1 MSDRSPFSVSCHNCI
16 SSNELLS
23 GIPSEDVSSGLMKTE
38 IKANEN
44 GENLTVLVVPSPPKN
59 LLKELKVLRE
69 DGSCVLDDQLN
80 ESSIPA
86 PFSSNL
92 NWSNPPK
99 QESIVVMETVVNG
112 IRQHRLVTRDGARC
126 SAFVP
131 GRKLH
136 VVREH
141 LFAAHHLSKTEKC
154 YVCGKHFPFRPGKQ
168 GYQCVLCGLKSH
180 KSCHTLV
187 ENSCTNAADNK
198 IELQDTVDG
207 IGHVSDSDSHESE
220 N

>member
-1 MSDRSPFSVSCHNCI
+1 MSNRSPFSVSCHNCI

-23 GIPSEDVSSGLMKTE
+23 GISSEDVSSGSMKTE
-38 IKANEN
+38 TKANEN
-44 GENLTVLVVPSPPKN
+44 GENLTVLVVPSPPKH
-59 LLKELKVLRE
+59 LLKQLKVLRE
-69 DGSCVLDDQLN
+69 DGVD
-80 ESSIPA
+80 ESHPA

-99 QESIVVMETVVNG
+99 QESIVVMETVING

-126 SAFVP
+126 SAGP

-141 LFAAHHLSKTEKC
+141 LFAAHHMRKNEQC
-154 YVCGKHFPFRPGKQ
+154 YVCGEHFPFRPGKQ

-180 KSCHTLV
+180 KSCHMLV
-187 ENSCTNAADNK
+187 ENACTNAADNK
-198 IELQDTVDG
+198 VELQDTVDG
-207 IGHVSDSDSHESE
+207 IGHVSDCDSHESE
-220 N
+220 S